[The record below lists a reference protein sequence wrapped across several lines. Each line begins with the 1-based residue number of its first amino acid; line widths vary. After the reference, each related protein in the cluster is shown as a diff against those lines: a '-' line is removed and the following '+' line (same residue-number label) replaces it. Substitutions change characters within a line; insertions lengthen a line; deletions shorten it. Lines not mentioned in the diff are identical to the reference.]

1 MKGVKV
7 RGNFC
12 LFKPKV
18 DEVALHFPGNH
29 SRSMSSNTS
38 SSASIMSASKS
49 ASKSATKTA
58 TVAAVVEATAPA
70 AAKAPK
76 APKAPKAKAA
86 EAPVAAAAAAAE
98 PAAEP
103 TESASEGSVLLKSV
117 EALQEQLNGLKA
129 TLQLALTGLKT
140 LGAQAGRLVKKAERR
155 GRRKT
160 PAVEGEVK
168 KPCFFTVP
176 SKISDELCAFLAKPK
191 GSEMSRSD
199 VTKAVM
205 SYAKSH
211 SLMEKQ
217 TIKADAPLRKLLTL
231 KENDNLTILNLQTYL
246 SRHYVKAVPVAK

>member
-1 MKGVKV
+1 M
-7 RGNFC
+7 
-12 LFKPKV
+12 
-18 DEVALHFPGNH
+18 
-29 SRSMSSNTS
+29 
-38 SSASIMSASKS
+38 
-49 ASKSATKTA
+49 
-58 TVAAVVEATAPA
+58 
-70 AAKAPK
+70 
-76 APKAPKAKAA
+76 
-86 EAPVAAAAAAAE
+86 
-98 PAAEP
+98 
-103 TESASEGSVLLKSV
+103 LLKSV

-155 GRRKT
+155 GRRKA
-160 PAVEGEVK
+160 PAVEGEAK

-231 KENDNLTILNLQTYL
+231 KEGDNLTILNLQTYL

>member
-1 MKGVKV
+1 
-7 RGNFC
+7 
-12 LFKPKV
+12 
-18 DEVALHFPGNH
+18 
-29 SRSMSSNTS
+29 
-38 SSASIMSASKS
+38 MSASTS
-49 ASKSATKTA
+49 ASKKTA
-58 TVAAVVEATAPA
+58 KTAAPVAVAVAVTATAPVA
-70 AAKAPK
+70 VAEPK
-76 APKAPKAKAA
+76 AKAPKAKAA
-86 EAPVAAAAAAAE
+86 KAEAVPVTEAVAATTEAAAE
-98 PAAEP
+98 PAEA
-103 TESASEGSVLLKSV
+103 ASEGSVLLKSV

-129 TLQLALTGLKT
+129 TLQVALTGLKT

-155 GRRKT
+155 GRRKA

-176 SKISDELCAFLAKPK
+176 AKISDEMCAFLAKPK

-211 SLMEKQ
+211 NLMEKQ

-231 KENDNLTILNLQTYL
+231 KETDPLTILNLQTYL

>member
-1 MKGVKV
+1 
-7 RGNFC
+7 
-12 LFKPKV
+12 
-18 DEVALHFPGNH
+18 
-29 SRSMSSNTS
+29 MSTP
-38 SSASIMSASKS
+38 ASKTT
-49 ASKSATKTA
+49 KSAAKA
-58 TVAAVVEATAPA
+58 APVAVAVAAVAVA
-70 AAKAPK
+70 AEPK
-76 APKAPKAKAA
+76 TKTKAKAKETEA
-86 EAPVAAAAAAAE
+86 APVAAPAAPVE
-98 PAAEP
+98 VAAEP
-103 TESASEGSVLLKSV
+103 TETASEGSVLLKSV

-129 TLQLALTGLKT
+129 TLQVALTGLKT

-155 GRRKT
+155 GRRKA
-160 PAVEGEVK
+160 PAVEGEAK

-211 SLMEKQ
+211 NLMEKQ

-231 KENDNLTILNLQTYL
+231 KEGDNLTILNLQTYL

>member
-1 MKGVKV
+1 
-7 RGNFC
+7 
-12 LFKPKV
+12 
-18 DEVALHFPGNH
+18 
-29 SRSMSSNTS
+29 MSSTNT
-38 SSASIMSASKS
+38 SSASIMSASKT
-49 ASKSATKTA
+49 SKSATKTA
-58 TVAAVVEATAPA
+58 APVAVAAVAAVAATAA
-70 AAKAPK
+70 AEPKAKA
-76 APKAPKAKAA
+76 AKAPKAKAA
-86 EAPVAAAAAAAE
+86 EAAPAPAAAAE
-98 PAAEP
+98 AEAVAAEP
-103 TESASEGSVLLKSV
+103 TEAASEGSVLLKSV

-129 TLQLALTGLKT
+129 TLQVALTGLKT

-155 GRRKT
+155 GRRKA

-176 SKISDELCAFLAKPK
+176 AKISDEMCAFLAKPK

-211 SLMEKQ
+211 NLMEKQ

-231 KENDNLTILNLQTYL
+231 KETDPLTILNLQTYL

>member
-1 MKGVKV
+1 MT
-7 RGNFC
+7 
-12 LFKPKV
+12 PKV
-18 DEVALHFPGNH
+18 DEVILHSPGNH
-29 SRSMSSNTS
+29 SRSMSSTNT
-38 SSASIMSASKS
+38 SSASIMSATS
-49 ASKSATKTA
+49 ASKKTA
-58 TVAAVVEATAPA
+58 KTAAPAAVAVAVTPVAEPKAAK

-76 APKAPKAKAA
+76 AAKA
-86 EAPVAAAAAAAE
+86 EAAAPAPAPAAAAVAE
-98 PAAEP
+98 AAAEP
-103 TESASEGSVLLKSV
+103 TEAASEGSVLLKSV

-129 TLQLALTGLKT
+129 TLQVALTGLKT

-155 GRRKT
+155 GRRKA

-176 SKISDELCAFLAKPK
+176 AKISDEMCAFLAKPK

-211 SLMEKQ
+211 NLMEKQ

-231 KENDNLTILNLQTYL
+231 KETDPLTILNLQTYL

>member
-1 MKGVKV
+1 
-7 RGNFC
+7 
-12 LFKPKV
+12 
-18 DEVALHFPGNH
+18 
-29 SRSMSSNTS
+29 MSAT
-38 SSASIMSASKS
+38 SASKT
-49 ASKSATKTA
+49 SKSAAKTAVPVAVAVAAPAVEAPKTKTKA
-58 TVAAVVEATAPA
+58 KAKEAEAAPVTSPAPAPA
-70 AAKAPK
+70 AEAT
-76 APKAPKAKAA
+76 
-86 EAPVAAAAAAAE
+86 EAPE
-98 PAAEP
+98 
-103 TESASEGSVLLKSV
+103 TASEGSVLLKSV

-155 GRRKT
+155 GRRKA
-160 PAVEGEVK
+160 PAVEGEAK

-231 KENDNLTILNLQTYL
+231 KEGDNLTILNLQTYL

>member
-1 MKGVKV
+1 
-7 RGNFC
+7 
-12 LFKPKV
+12 
-18 DEVALHFPGNH
+18 
-29 SRSMSSNTS
+29 MSTS
-38 SSASIMSASKS
+38 TSASKTT
-49 ASKSATKTA
+49 KSAAKA
-58 TVAAVVEATAPA
+58 APVAVAVAAVAVA
-70 AAKAPK
+70 AEPK
-76 APKAPKAKAA
+76 TKTKAKAKETEA
-86 EAPVAAAAAAAE
+86 APVAAPAAPVE
-98 PAAEP
+98 VAAEP
-103 TESASEGSVLLKSV
+103 TETASEGSVLLKSV

-129 TLQLALTGLKT
+129 TLQVALTGLKT

-155 GRRKT
+155 GRRKA
-160 PAVEGEVK
+160 PAVEGEAK

-211 SLMEKQ
+211 NLMEKQ

-231 KENDNLTILNLQTYL
+231 KEGDNLTILNLQTYL

>member
-1 MKGVKV
+1 
-7 RGNFC
+7 
-12 LFKPKV
+12 
-18 DEVALHFPGNH
+18 
-29 SRSMSSNTS
+29 MSAT
-38 SSASIMSASKS
+38 SASKT
-49 ASKSATKTA
+49 SKSAAKTAVPVVAVAAPAVEAPKTKTKA
-58 TVAAVVEATAPA
+58 KAKEAEAAPVTSPSPAPA
-70 AAKAPK
+70 AEAT
-76 APKAPKAKAA
+76 
-86 EAPVAAAAAAAE
+86 EAPE
-98 PAAEP
+98 
-103 TESASEGSVLLKSV
+103 TASEGSVLLKSV

-155 GRRKT
+155 GRRKA
-160 PAVEGEVK
+160 PAVEGEAK

-231 KENDNLTILNLQTYL
+231 KEGDNLTILNLQTYL

>member
-1 MKGVKV
+1 
-7 RGNFC
+7 
-12 LFKPKV
+12 
-18 DEVALHFPGNH
+18 
-29 SRSMSSNTS
+29 
-38 SSASIMSASKS
+38 MSASKT
-49 ASKSATKTA
+49 SKSATKTA
-58 TVAAVVEATAPA
+58 APVAVAAVAAVAATAA
-70 AAKAPK
+70 AEPKAKA
-76 APKAPKAKAA
+76 AKAPKAKAA
-86 EAPVAAAAAAAE
+86 EAAPAPAAAAE
-98 PAAEP
+98 AEAVAAEP
-103 TESASEGSVLLKSV
+103 TEAASEGSVLLKSV

-129 TLQLALTGLKT
+129 TLQVALTGLKT

-155 GRRKT
+155 GRRKA

-176 SKISDELCAFLAKPK
+176 AKISDEMCAFLAKPK

-211 SLMEKQ
+211 NLMEKQ

-231 KENDNLTILNLQTYL
+231 KETDPLTILNLQTYL

>member
-1 MKGVKV
+1 
-7 RGNFC
+7 
-12 LFKPKV
+12 
-18 DEVALHFPGNH
+18 
-29 SRSMSSNTS
+29 
-38 SSASIMSASKS
+38 MSASKT
-49 ASKSATKTA
+49 SKSATKTA
-58 TVAAVVEATAPA
+58 APVAVAVAAAPVA
-70 AAKAPK
+70 VAEPK
-76 APKAPKAKAA
+76 AKAPKAKAA
-86 EAPVAAAAAAAE
+86 KAEAVPVTTEAVAATTEAAAE
-98 PAAEP
+98 PAEA
-103 TESASEGSVLLKSV
+103 ASEGSVLLKSV

-129 TLQLALTGLKT
+129 TLQVALTGLKT

-155 GRRKT
+155 GRRKA

-176 SKISDELCAFLAKPK
+176 AKISDEMCAFLAKPK

-211 SLMEKQ
+211 NLMEKQ

-231 KENDNLTILNLQTYL
+231 KETDPLTILNLQTYL

>member
-1 MKGVKV
+1 
-7 RGNFC
+7 
-12 LFKPKV
+12 
-18 DEVALHFPGNH
+18 
-29 SRSMSSNTS
+29 
-38 SSASIMSASKS
+38 
-49 ASKSATKTA
+49 
-58 TVAAVVEATAPA
+58 
-70 AAKAPK
+70 
-76 APKAPKAKAA
+76 
-86 EAPVAAAAAAAE
+86 
-98 PAAEP
+98 
-103 TESASEGSVLLKSV
+103 VLLKSV

>member
-1 MKGVKV
+1 
-7 RGNFC
+7 
-12 LFKPKV
+12 
-18 DEVALHFPGNH
+18 
-29 SRSMSSNTS
+29 
-38 SSASIMSASKS
+38 MSASKS
-49 ASKSATKTA
+49 ASKSAAKTA
-58 TVAAVVEATAPA
+58 APAPVAVAVAVAAEPK
-70 AAKAPK
+70 AKAPK
-76 APKAPKAKAA
+76 AAKAAKA
-86 EAPVAAAAAAAE
+86 EAPVAAAPAAAE
-98 PAAEP
+98 PAAES
-103 TESASEGSVLLKSV
+103 TEAASEGSVLMKSV

-129 TLQLALTGLKT
+129 TLQVALTGLKT

-155 GRRKT
+155 GRRKA
-160 PAVEGEVK
+160 PAVEGEAK

-211 SLMEKQ
+211 NLMEKQ

-231 KENDNLTILNLQTYL
+231 KEGDNLTILNLQTYL